1 MDREESYEARPSRPW
16 VGCGKVDKAPRDQ
29 VALSD
34 GNTAFYHMD
43 CHVLIADCKVCKD
56 ALKAVANG
64 HDANGK
70 KDEELW
76 NALTL
81 VPEQPENKRP
91 KIFTTV
97 NASGDPNVKLEEGVK

>member
-1 MDREESYEARPSRPW
+1 MDREESYEARPSRPC

-43 CHVLIADCKVCKD
+43 CHVLIADCNVCK
-56 ALKAVANG
+56 
-64 HDANGK
+64 DANGK
-70 KDEELW
+70 KNEELW